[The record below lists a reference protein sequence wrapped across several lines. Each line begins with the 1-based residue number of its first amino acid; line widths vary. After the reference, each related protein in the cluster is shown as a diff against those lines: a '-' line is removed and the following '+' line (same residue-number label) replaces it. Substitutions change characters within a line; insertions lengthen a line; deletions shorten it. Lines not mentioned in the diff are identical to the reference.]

1 MKQYNINALIVKYY
15 EGTLPIVEEEYL
27 INYLKDNDEPQF
39 ADIKLQISVMAGF
52 FDDEKMLDD
61 TFDINILEK
70 LGESESTNAKR
81 FNISRIFS
89 GIAATALILISIWFA
104 SNIINPKEVYGTI
117 NDPKVAFS
125 YTKKALQKVSG
136 NVKKGVM
143 PAAKSMKKVEKSLDN
158 TGKITKATDALK
170 EVQKINK
177 LNEAGKLLKSM
188 TKVTVKYGKS

>member
-15 EGTLPIVEEEYL
+15 EGELLLEEEEYL

-39 ADIKLQISVMAGF
+39 ADIKLQIDTMAGF
-52 FDDEKMLDD
+52 FDDEKILDN
-61 TFDINILEK
+61 TFDIDILEK
-70 LGESESTNAKR
+70 LGESKSNR

-89 GIAATALILISIWFA
+89 GIAATGLILISIWIA

-143 PAAKSMKKVEKSLDN
+143 PAAKSMKKVENSLDN
-158 TGKITKATDALK
+158 TSKVKKATDALK
-170 EVQKINK
+170 NVQKINK